1 MIGTV
6 DDREPELW
14 FAVRVKSNREKVV
27 VNSLTGK
34 GYETFFPIYAV
45 NQNSR
50 PAERPLFPGYVFSRF
65 RVGNRLPILMLP
77 GVVHIVGTGRTPMPI
92 DEEEMT
98 SLRLALDSHLPI
110 TPVDYGNGERVR
122 VQAGPLAGAI
132 GTVNGRM
139 GGRLVVSI
147 TLLQRSVA
155 VELRP
160 EWLTRIA
167 VA

>member
-1 MIGTV
+1 MIGTI

-34 GYETFFPIYAV
+34 GYETFFPLYAA
-45 NQNSR
+45 NQSAR
-50 PAERPLFPGYVFSRF
+50 PAEKPLFPGYVFSRF
-65 RVGNRLPILMLP
+65 RIGNRLPILMLP

-98 SLRLALDSHLPI
+98 SLRLALDSQLPV
-110 TPVDYGNGERVR
+110 TPVDYGDGEKVR

-132 GTVNGRM
+132 GTVSGRM

-160 EWLTRIA
+160 EWLSRIA